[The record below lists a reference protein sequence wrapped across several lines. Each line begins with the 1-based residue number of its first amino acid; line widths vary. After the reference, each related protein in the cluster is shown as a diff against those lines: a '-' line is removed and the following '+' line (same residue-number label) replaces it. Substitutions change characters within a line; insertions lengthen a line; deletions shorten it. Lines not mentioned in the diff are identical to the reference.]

1 MKSKFIH
8 LHVHSEYS
16 LVDSIIRIQQ
26 LIKTVTSIG
35 MPAVAL
41 TDQANLF
48 ALVKFYKAA
57 EIAGIKPIVGIDVW
71 VNNIEDKTRPHRL
84 VLLVQNLIGYRNLTQ
99 LISKSYQIGQH
110 LGIPRLE
117 KSWIETAHQGL
128 IILSGGRDGDV
139 GQALLA
145 QQIEKAYDLAAR
157 WKKFVGDRYYL
168 ELTRTGRESE
178 EEYIQQAVGM
188 ATDVKLPVVATN
200 DVCFLEAKDF
210 DAHEVRVCVHQG
222 CTLNDSQRIR
232 RYSAQQYLRS
242 PEEMAV
248 LFADLPEALENSIE
262 IAKRCN
268 LEMILGKN
276 YLPHFPTPKNIDA
289 NEFLCQ
295 QARSGLSQRLTQL
308 SVNAIESRNVYET
321 RLELELAMIQRM
333 GFAGY
338 FLIVADFIQWAKDHD
353 IPVGPGRGSGAG
365 SLVAYALKITDLDP
379 LPYDLLFERFLNP
392 ERVSMP
398 DFDIDFCME
407 KRDKVIEYVAQ
418 RYGRESVSQIITH
431 GSMTAKAVVRDVGR
445 VLGHPYGFVDRIAK
459 LIPFEVGITLVK
471 ALEDCKELQTLYQ
484 TEEEV
489 TAMIDMAKTL
499 EGLARN
505 AGKHAGGVVIV
516 PGKLTDFVPLY
527 CEADGNGLVTQFD
540 KDDVEKIGL
549 VKFDFLGLRTLTII
563 DWALKGVNR
572 IRQSNNLPPLHI
584 NSIPLNDVA
593 SFELLKRGDTTA
605 VFQLESRGMKEL
617 IKRLKPDTFEDI
629 IALVALYRP
638 GPLGSGMV
646 DDFIKRKHGTSKVV
660 YPHPSLEPILKPTYG
675 TILYQ
680 EQVMQIAQVLAGFS
694 LGRADLLRRAMGKKD
709 QGVMDK
715 QRTIFIQGAVE
726 RGVEKSVAE
735 HIFEQVAEFANYGF
749 NKSHSAAYAL
759 LSYQTAWLKTH
770 HPSAFMAAVL
780 SADMDNTDKV
790 VIFIKECQKMHLV
803 IQKPDVNISESRFI
817 IIDDNTLIYGLGA
830 IKGVGT
836 AAVETILEARTKF
849 GNFKNIF
856 DFCQR
861 VDLRKANRR
870 VLEALIRSGAMDNLG
885 TNRAT
890 LMSQLPLALQLAE
903 QQGYVLQ
910 NGLHDFFGTNPPINI
925 SDTSNIATTST
936 VETDWN
942 EEERLQGEKATLGIY
957 LSSHPMDRF
966 TDDMAGIV
974 TANIDELLDV
984 ETNANLNKNSGRK
997 VVIAGQVIEMN
1008 HRTISKGRMGSM
1020 VLEDGSG
1027 RIEVTVFPEQYN
1039 EYKNLLQAEQFLI
1052 VSGTLTFD
1060 DYRNNWILRAEQIA
1074 DFVQAKQKL
1083 LERITLCIFANQV
1096 HSSTKLITQLNH
1108 VLKPNKNG
1116 KCVIQIKYNNGVLI
1130 GTLKFGA
1137 NWRLHPTDLVL
1148 KELKTLLGKDN
1159 IKLEYGRFGVN

>member
-1 MKSKFIH
+1 
-8 LHVHSEYS
+8 
-16 LVDSIIRIQQ
+16 
-26 LIKTVTSIG
+26 
-35 MPAVAL
+35 
-41 TDQANLF
+41 
-48 ALVKFYKAA
+48 
-57 EIAGIKPIVGIDVW
+57 
-71 VNNIEDKTRPHRL
+71 
-84 VLLVQNLIGYRNLTQ
+84 
-99 LISKSYQIGQH
+99 
-110 LGIPRLE
+110 
-117 KSWIETAHQGL
+117 
-128 IILSGGRDGDV
+128 
-139 GQALLA
+139 
-145 QQIEKAYDLAAR
+145 
-157 WKKFVGDRYYL
+157 
-168 ELTRTGRESE
+168 
-178 EEYIQQAVGM
+178 
-188 ATDVKLPVVATN
+188 
-200 DVCFLEAKDF
+200 
-210 DAHEVRVCVHQG
+210 
-222 CTLNDSQRIR
+222 
-232 RYSAQQYLRS
+232 
-242 PEEMAV
+242 
-248 LFADLPEALENSIE
+248 
-262 IAKRCN
+262 
-268 LEMILGKN
+268 
-276 YLPHFPTPKNIDA
+276 
-289 NEFLCQ
+289 
-295 QARSGLSQRLTQL
+295 
-308 SVNAIESRNVYET
+308 
-321 RLELELAMIQRM
+321 
-333 GFAGY
+333 
-338 FLIVADFIQWAKDHD
+338 
-353 IPVGPGRGSGAG
+353 
-365 SLVAYALKITDLDP
+365 
-379 LPYDLLFERFLNP
+379 
-392 ERVSMP
+392 
-398 DFDIDFCME
+398 
-407 KRDKVIEYVAQ
+407 
-418 RYGRESVSQIITH
+418 
-431 GSMTAKAVVRDVGR
+431 
-445 VLGHPYGFVDRIAK
+445 
-459 LIPFEVGITLVK
+459 
-471 ALEDCKELQTLYQ
+471 
-484 TEEEV
+484 
-489 TAMIDMAKTL
+489 
-499 EGLARN
+499 
-505 AGKHAGGVVIV
+505 
-516 PGKLTDFVPLY
+516 
-527 CEADGNGLVTQFD
+527 
-540 KDDVEKIGL
+540 
-549 VKFDFLGLRTLTII
+549 
-563 DWALKGVNR
+563 
-572 IRQSNNLPPLHI
+572 
-584 NSIPLNDVA
+584 
-593 SFELLKRGDTTA
+593 
-605 VFQLESRGMKEL
+605 
-617 IKRLKPDTFEDI
+617 
-629 IALVALYRP
+629 
-638 GPLGSGMV
+638 
-646 DDFIKRKHGTSKVV
+646 
-660 YPHPSLEPILKPTYG
+660 
-675 TILYQ
+675 
-680 EQVMQIAQVLAGFS
+680 
-694 LGRADLLRRAMGKKD
+694 MGKKD